1 MTIAEQLTAWIS
13 REVLEGAD
21 VGLTESTPLL
31 EFGLIN
37 SLTVVRLNDFA
48 SSQFGVRIPHVA
60 LTPQNLS
67 SIRSIADLVA
77 RLRASAA
84 GQI

>member
-1 MTIAEQLTAWIS
+1 MTIAEQLIDWIS
-13 REVLEGAD
+13 REALEGAD

-31 EFGLIN
+31 ELGLIN
-37 SLTVVRLNDFA
+37 SLTIVRLQDFA

-67 SIRSIADLVA
+67 SIRAISDLVA
-77 RLRASAA
+77 GLRGAA
-84 GQI
+84 TRQV

>member
-1 MTIAEQLTAWIS
+1 MTITEQLITWIS

-31 EFGLIN
+31 ELGLIN

-48 SSQFGVRIPHVA
+48 SSQFGVRIPHIA

-67 SIRSIADLVA
+67 SIRAIADLVTG
-77 RLRASAA
+77 LRGSA
-84 GQI
+84 GRV

>member
-1 MTIAEQLTAWIS
+1 MTITEQLIAWIS

-31 EFGLIN
+31 ELGLIN

-48 SSQFGVRIPHVA
+48 SSQFGVRIPHIA

-67 SIRSIADLVA
+67 SIRAIADLVTG
-77 RLRASAA
+77 LRASAA
-84 GQI
+84 ARV